1 MLDARQWKDLLDD
14 VLRVDWERL
23 SHLLGRNVAAEEP
36 RTWVSTPQNDEIA
49 LYGCTIDGVVAEDGS
64 RSWLVVSVDDAE
76 YLAEEGEWAGTPS
89 GKISVRVEV
98 CLRPRSHGRLDAAHR
113 AVESALDEH
122 LAPRVSLKAQP
133 VGHPCMLDLPSC
145 KWLRVDDSRAVW
157 LSVVSRGLQ
166 SFEWQKAPMQP
177 ILQAAPDLTGAIDE
191 LLMLGLRAR
200 GAIDGGRPDLS
211 TEVLAGWCGE
221 FVASRHP
228 ATEGLMWLGGNA
240 VIDFVGQA
248 RSVEVKSTI
257 TEAPDGRAHF
267 SEEQVR
273 VFAERGEVALL
284 AVRVPPAV
292 VDALRVALKVTGEEG
307 VGALPAQWIR
317 PFEHLSAVTHLN
329 WVVLEARWPAIVEA
343 LAPLDDADVH
353 IGPGP
358 RVLGMEVLQALSR
371 ATASLSL
378 PFGLVAGEG

>member
-1 MLDARQWKDLLDD
+1 MLDARHWKDVLDNL
-14 VLRVDWERL
+14 LRVDWERL
-23 SHLLGRNVAAEEP
+23 SHLLGRDVSAEKP
-36 RTWVSTPQNDEIA
+36 RTWVSTPENDEIA
-49 LYGCTIDGVVAEDGS
+49 LYGCTIDGVIAADGS

-76 YLAEEGEWAGTPS
+76 YLPEEGEWAATPS
-89 GKISVRVEV
+89 GELTVRVEV
-98 CLRPRSHGRLDAAHR
+98 CLRPRSRGRLDAAHR

-122 LAPRVSLKAQP
+122 LAPRASLKAQP
-133 VGHPCMLDLPSC
+133 VGRPCLLDLPSC

-166 SFEWQKAPMQP
+166 SLQWQKDPRQP
-177 ILQAAPDLTGAIDE
+177 IKQAAPDLTGAFDE
-191 LLMLGLRAR
+191 LLMLGLLAR
-200 GAIDGGRPDLS
+200 GAIDGGRPDLT

-221 FVASRHP
+221 FVASRNP
-228 ATEGLMWLGGNA
+228 ATEGLMWLGGDA
-240 VIDFVGQA
+240 VIDFAGQA

-267 SEEQVR
+267 SEDQVR
-273 VFAERGEVALL
+273 VFAEEGEVALL

-292 VDALRVALKVTGEEG
+292 VDALRATLRGTMEEG
-307 VGALPAQWIR
+307 VGALPAQWVR
-317 PFEHLSAVTHLN
+317 PFEHLCAVTHLN
-329 WVVLEARWPAIVEA
+329 WAVLEARWPAIVEA
-343 LAPLDDADVH
+343 LAPLADADVT

-358 RVLGMEVLQALSR
+358 RVLGMEMLQALSR